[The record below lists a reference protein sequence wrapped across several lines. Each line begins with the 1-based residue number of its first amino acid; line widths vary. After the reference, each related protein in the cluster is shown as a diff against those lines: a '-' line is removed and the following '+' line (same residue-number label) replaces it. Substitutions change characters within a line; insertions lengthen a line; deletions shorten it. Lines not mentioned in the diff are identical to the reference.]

1 MTIAEAREKSKSLVA
16 KIPRDML
23 IISILILASSASFVL
38 GYLAG
43 LDAGQGS
50 GVAGGGEESPLVT
63 ASTTGQIV
71 ASKGGTKYYFL
82 SCAGA
87 SRISDANKVWFASAS
102 AAEEAGY
109 ALATNCK
116 EN

>member
-23 IISILILASSASFVL
+23 IISILILASSASFGL

-50 GVAGGGEESPLVT
+50 GVAGVEEFPGTT

-87 SRISDANKVWFASAS
+87 SRISDANKVWFASPD

-109 ALATNCK
+109 SLATNCK